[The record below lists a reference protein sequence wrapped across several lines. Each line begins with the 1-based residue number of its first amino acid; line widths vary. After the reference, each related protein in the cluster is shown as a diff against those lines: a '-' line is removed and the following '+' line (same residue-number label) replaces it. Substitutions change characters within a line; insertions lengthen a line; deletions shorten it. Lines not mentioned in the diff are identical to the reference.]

1 MAPAISWGCVLA
13 ICAYVKG
20 ISPKEATLTN
30 SRALRADEISG
41 IRGQTR
47 RGVIEATRQGLPVSG
62 IEELLKSGR
71 LTLAEV
77 DQNRLAAKDLE
88 P

>member
-1 MAPAISWGCVLA
+1 MSH
-13 ICAYVKG
+13 
-20 ISPKEATLTN
+20 
-30 SRALRADEISG
+30 SRPLRADEISG

-71 LTLAEV
+71 LTSPKLTELSY
-77 DQNRLAAKDLE
+77 REK